1 MKLDE
6 KSVDTLQQVEVT
18 RLNERILIKLQA
30 YWELTKSKQTF
41 LLLITGWAG
50 YRSAGLPV
58 TDWTIMLSMLGSLYL
73 AISGSTVLNMYI
85 DRDIDARMPRTIER
99 PLPAKVLRPLE
110 ALTFGLLISLLGIIW
125 AFSLNTLFG
134 LVVMAGLCCHAFVYT
149 SWLKRQTP
157 FSVIPGGVAGGMP
170 VLAGR
175 VLGTGTIDIIGVLL
189 VLAILMWIPIH
200 ILTFAMRYAE
210 DYKMGQVPTFPSIYG
225 EERTRQALVGAT
237 ILTGVTMMLAIVL
250 NAVRGPYLLA
260 SILAVV
266 VLIGFTIYYTD
277 DPSPERNFTLFKVAS
292 LYMLVSMLIIGL
304 AG

>member
-1 MKLDE
+1 
-6 KSVDTLQQVEVT
+6 
-18 RLNERILIKLQA
+18 
-30 YWELTKSKQTF
+30 
-41 LLLITGWAG
+41 
-50 YRSAGLPV
+50 
-58 TDWTIMLSMLGSLYL
+58 
-73 AISGSTVLNMYI
+73 
-85 DRDIDARMPRTIER
+85 
-99 PLPAKVLRPLE
+99 
-110 ALTFGLLISLLGIIW
+110 
-125 AFSLNTLFG
+125 
-134 LVVMAGLCCHAFVYT
+134 
-149 SWLKRQTP
+149 
-157 FSVIPGGVAGGMP
+157 MP

-200 ILTFAMRYAE
+200 ILTFAMRYL
-210 DYKMGQVPTFPSIYG
+210 KIIRWGRCLLFPLFMGR
-225 EERTRQALVGAT
+225 ERQALVGAT